1 MQTFLPYADFERSA
15 RALDTKRLG
24 KQRVETLQVM
34 RALTVENYGWRH
46 HPVAKMWRGHRPSLM
61 VYQDA
66 TCTEWERRGFADT
79 CREKTLAA
87 LAIPSLLSRENLRV
101 PVIDELLAY
110 EAGQT
115 PPPPWLGRED
125 IHESHRSN
133 LLRKDPEFYG
143 ELFPDTPVD
152 LDYVWPVPKDV
163 P

>member
-34 RALTVENYGWRH
+34 RALTVEGYGWRH

-79 CREKTLAA
+79 CREKTLAV
-87 LAIPSLLSRENLRV
+87 LAIPSLLSRQNLRV

-110 EAGQT
+110 ELGQT

-143 ELFPDTPVD
+143 ELFPDTPAD
-152 LDYVWPVPKDV
+152 LDYVWPVPKGA

>member
-15 RALDTKRLG
+15 RSLDTKRLG

-34 RALTVENYGWRH
+34 RALTVEDYGWRH

-79 CREKTLAA
+79 CREKTLAVLA
-87 LAIPSLLSRENLRV
+87 LPSLLSRQSLSA

-143 ELFPDTPVD
+143 ELFPDTRPD
-152 LDYVWPVPKDV
+152 LDYVWPVPKGA

>member
-79 CREKTLAA
+79 CREKTLAV

-143 ELFPDTPVD
+143 ELFPDTPAD

>member
-1 MQTFLPYADFERSA
+1 
-15 RALDTKRLG
+15 
-24 KQRVETLQVM
+24 
-34 RALTVENYGWRH
+34 
-46 HPVAKMWRGHRPSLM
+46 M

-79 CREKTLAA
+79 CREKTLAV

-143 ELFPDTPVD
+143 ELFPDTPAD
-152 LDYVWPVPKDV
+152 LDYVWPVPKEV